1 MIIPAIDLIDGCVV
15 RLHQG
20 DYGARRDYGEDP
32 LARLQRYQAS
42 GAQLLHI
49 VDLTGA
55 KDPKARQIPLLREL
69 LGNLSIPVQTGGGI
83 RSADD
88 VRSLLDAGA
97 ARVVV
102 GSAAVKRTD
111 EVAGWM
117 KTFGA
122 DKLVLALDGPEAI
135 VLALDVRI
143 DEAGRRQ
150 VAVSGWQEN
159 SGVLMDDLIRAF
171 EPAGLRYVLTT
182 DISKDGTLAGPNTAL
197 YAKLA
202 QTFPNIDFQASGGIG
217 SLDDIRAV
225 SHTGAAGVI
234 VGRALLEGKFTLEEA
249 IECWPNE

>member
-69 LGNLSIPVQTGGGI
+69 LSSLSIPVQTGGGI

-122 DKLVLALDGPEAI
+122 DKLVLALD
-135 VLALDVRI
+135 VRI
-143 DEAGRRQ
+143 NKAGNAE

-217 SLDDIRAV
+217 SLDDIRVV

>member
-20 DYGARRDYGEDP
+20 DYGLRRDYGEDP

-69 LGNLSIPVQTGGGI
+69 LGSLSIPVQTGGGI

-88 VRSLLDAGA
+88 VRSLLNAGA

-122 DKLVLALDGPEAI
+122 DKLVLALD
-135 VLALDVRI
+135 VRI
-143 DEAGRRQ
+143 NQAGNAE
-150 VAVSGWQEN
+150 VAVSGRQEN

>member
-102 GSAAVKRTD
+102 GSAAVKLTD

-122 DKLVLALDGPEAI
+122 DKLVLALD
-135 VLALDVRI
+135 VRI
-143 DEAGRRQ
+143 NKAGNAE

>member
-20 DYGARRDYGEDP
+20 DYGARRNYGEDP

-69 LGNLSIPVQTGGGI
+69 LSSLSIPVQTGGGI

-122 DKLVLALDGPEAI
+122 DKLVLALD
-135 VLALDVRI
+135 VRI
-143 DEAGRRQ
+143 NKAGNAE

>member
-69 LGNLSIPVQTGGGI
+69 LGSLSIPVQTGGGI

-122 DKLVLALDGPEAI
+122 DKLVLALD
-135 VLALDVRI
+135 VRI
-143 DEAGRRQ
+143 NKAGNAE

-171 EPAGLRYVLTT
+171 EPVGLRYVLTT

-202 QTFPNIDFQASGGIG
+202 QTFPTIDFQASGGIG

>member
-20 DYGARRDYGEDP
+20 NYGARRDYGEDP
-32 LARLQRYQAS
+32 LVRLQRYQAS

-69 LGNLSIPVQTGGGI
+69 LGSLSIPVQTGGGI

-117 KTFGA
+117 KIFGA
-122 DKLVLALDGPEAI
+122 DKLVLALD
-135 VLALDVRI
+135 VRTNK
-143 DEAGRRQ
+143 AGNAE

-171 EPAGLRYVLTT
+171 EPSGLRYVLTT

>member
-1 MIIPAIDLIDGCVV
+1 MIIAAIDLIDGCVV

-69 LGNLSIPVQTGGGI
+69 LGSLSIPVQTGGGI

-122 DKLVLALDGPEAI
+122 DKLVLALD
-135 VLALDVRI
+135 VRI
-143 DEAGRRQ
+143 NKAGNAE

>member
-122 DKLVLALDGPEAI
+122 DKLVLALD
-135 VLALDVRI
+135 VRI
-143 DEAGRRQ
+143 NKAGNAE

-202 QTFPNIDFQASGGIG
+202 QTFPNLDFQASGGIG

>member
-69 LGNLSIPVQTGGGI
+69 LSSLSIPVQTGGGI

-122 DKLVLALDGPEAI
+122 DKLVLALD
-135 VLALDVRI
+135 VRI
-143 DEAGRRQ
+143 NKAGNAE
-150 VAVSGWQEN
+150 VAVSGWQDN

>member
-20 DYGARRDYGEDP
+20 DYGLRRDYGEDP
-32 LARLQRYQAS
+32 LARLQQYQAS
-42 GAQLLHI
+42 GAKLLHI

-69 LGNLSIPVQTGGGI
+69 LGSLSIPVQTGGGI

-88 VRSLLDAGA
+88 VRLLLDAGA
-97 ARVVV
+97 VRVVV

-122 DKLVLALDGPEAI
+122 DKLVLALD
-135 VLALDVRI
+135 VRI
-143 DEAGRRQ
+143 NQAGNAE

>member
-20 DYGARRDYGEDP
+20 NYGARRDYGEDP
-32 LARLQRYQAS
+32 LVRLQRYQAS

-69 LGNLSIPVQTGGGI
+69 LGSLSIPVQTGGGI

-111 EVAGWM
+111 EVVGWM
-117 KTFGA
+117 KIFGA
-122 DKLVLALDGPEAI
+122 DKLVLALD
-135 VLALDVRI
+135 VRI
-143 DEAGRRQ
+143 NKAGNAE

-171 EPAGLRYVLTT
+171 EPSGLRYVLTT

>member
-122 DKLVLALDGPEAI
+122 DKLVLALD
-135 VLALDVRI
+135 VRI
-143 DEAGRRQ
+143 NKAGNAE

-159 SGVLMDDLIRAF
+159 SGVLGRYIGRPQHGALRQTCSNVP
-171 EPAGLRYVLTT
+171 EHRLSGLRRHWKSRRYPRG
-182 DISKDGTLAGPNTAL
+182 IAYGRCRRHRRPGT
-197 YAKLA
+197 
-202 QTFPNIDFQASGGIG
+202 SG
-217 SLDDIRAV
+217 R
-225 SHTGAAGVI
+225 
-234 VGRALLEGKFTLEEA
+234 
-249 IECWPNE
+249 

>member
-69 LGNLSIPVQTGGGI
+69 LGSLSIPVQTGGGI

-122 DKLVLALDGPEAI
+122 DKLVLALD
-135 VLALDVRI
+135 VRI
-143 DEAGRRQ
+143 NKAGNAE

-249 IECWPNE
+249 IEWWTND

>member
-122 DKLVLALDGPEAI
+122 DKLVLALD
-135 VLALDVRI
+135 VRI
-143 DEAGRRQ
+143 NKAGNAE

-234 VGRALLEGKFTLEEA
+234 VGRALLEGKFSLEEA

>member
-20 DYGARRDYGEDP
+20 NYGARRDYDEDP
-32 LARLQRYQAS
+32 LVRLQRYQAS

-69 LGNLSIPVQTGGGI
+69 LGSLSIPVQTGGGI

-122 DKLVLALDGPEAI
+122 DKLVLALD
-135 VLALDVRI
+135 VRI
-143 DEAGRRQ
+143 NKAGNAE

-171 EPAGLRYVLTT
+171 EPSGLRYVLTT

>member
-69 LGNLSIPVQTGGGI
+69 LSSLSIPVQTGGGI

-122 DKLVLALDGPEAI
+122 DKLVLALD
-135 VLALDVRI
+135 VRI
-143 DEAGRRQ
+143 NKAGNAE

-159 SGVLMDDLIRAF
+159 SGVLMDDLIRAS

>member
-32 LARLQRYQAS
+32 LARLQRYQAT

-122 DKLVLALDGPEAI
+122 DKLVLALD
-135 VLALDVRI
+135 VRI
-143 DEAGRRQ
+143 NKAGNAE

>member
-69 LGNLSIPVQTGGGI
+69 LGSLSIPVQTGGGI

-102 GSAAVKRTD
+102 GSAAVKRAN

-122 DKLVLALDGPEAI
+122 DKLVLALD
-135 VLALDVRI
+135 VRI
-143 DEAGRRQ
+143 NKAGNAE

>member
-20 DYGARRDYGEDP
+20 NYGARRDYGEDP

-42 GAQLLHI
+42 GAQQLHI

-69 LGNLSIPVQTGGGI
+69 LSSLSIPVQTGGGI

-122 DKLVLALDGPEAI
+122 DKLVLALD
-135 VLALDVRI
+135 VRI
-143 DEAGRRQ
+143 NKAGNAE

-171 EPAGLRYVLTT
+171 EPSGLRYVLTT

>member
-20 DYGARRDYGEDP
+20 NYGARRDYGEDP
-32 LARLQRYQAS
+32 QVRLQRYQAS

-69 LGNLSIPVQTGGGI
+69 LGSLSIPVQTGGGI

-122 DKLVLALDGPEAI
+122 DKLVLALD
-135 VLALDVRI
+135 VRI
-143 DEAGRRQ
+143 NKAGNAE

-171 EPAGLRYVLTT
+171 EPSGLRYVLTT

>member
-69 LGNLSIPVQTGGGI
+69 LGSLSIPVQTGGGI

-122 DKLVLALDGPEAI
+122 DKLVLALD
-135 VLALDVRI
+135 VRI
-143 DEAGRRQ
+143 NKAGNAE
-150 VAVSGWQEN
+150 VAVSGWQEH

>member
-20 DYGARRDYGEDP
+20 NYGARRDYGEDP
-32 LARLQRYQAS
+32 LVRLQRYQAS

-69 LGNLSIPVQTGGGI
+69 LGSLSIPVQTGGGI

-117 KTFGA
+117 KIFGA
-122 DKLVLALDGPEAI
+122 DKLVLALD
-135 VLALDVRI
+135 VRI
-143 DEAGRRQ
+143 NKAGNAE
-150 VAVSGWQEN
+150 VAVSGWHEN

-171 EPAGLRYVLTT
+171 EPSGLRYVLTT

>member
-20 DYGARRDYGEDP
+20 NYGARRDYGEDP
-32 LARLQRYQAS
+32 LVRLQRYQAS

-69 LGNLSIPVQTGGGI
+69 LGSLSIPVQTGGGI

-117 KTFGA
+117 KIFGA
-122 DKLVLALDGPEAI
+122 DKLVLALD
-135 VLALDVRI
+135 VRI
-143 DEAGRRQ
+143 NKAGNAE

-171 EPAGLRYVLTT
+171 EPSGLRYVLTT

-249 IECWPNE
+249 IECWTNE

>member
-69 LGNLSIPVQTGGGI
+69 LSSLSIPVQTGGGI

-122 DKLVLALDGPEAI
+122 DKLVLALD
-135 VLALDVRI
+135 VRI
-143 DEAGRRQ
+143 NTAGNAE

>member
-20 DYGARRDYGEDP
+20 DYGLRRDYGEDP

-42 GAQLLHI
+42 GAKLLHI

-69 LGNLSIPVQTGGGI
+69 LGSLSIPVQTGGGI

-122 DKLVLALDGPEAI
+122 DKLVLALD
-135 VLALDVRI
+135 VRI
-143 DEAGRRQ
+143 NQAGNAE

-171 EPAGLRYVLTT
+171 EPVGLRYVLTT

-202 QTFPNIDFQASGGIG
+202 QTFPTIDFQASGGIG

>member
-69 LGNLSIPVQTGGGI
+69 LGSLSIPVQTGGGI

-122 DKLVLALDGPEAI
+122 DKLVLALD
-135 VLALDVRI
+135 VRI
-143 DEAGRRQ
+143 NKAGNAE

-159 SGVLMDDLIRAF
+159 SGVLMDNLIRAF

>member
-20 DYGARRDYGEDP
+20 DYGLRSDYGEDP

-42 GAQLLHI
+42 GAKLLHI

-69 LGNLSIPVQTGGGI
+69 LGSLSIPVQTGGGI

-117 KTFGA
+117 KIFGA
-122 DKLVLALDGPEAI
+122 DKLVLALD
-135 VLALDVRI
+135 VRI
-143 DEAGRRQ
+143 NQTGNAE

-171 EPAGLRYVLTT
+171 EPVGLRYVLTT

-202 QTFPNIDFQASGGIG
+202 QTFPTIDFQASGGIG

>member
-32 LARLQRYQAS
+32 LTRLQRYQAS

-55 KDPKARQIPLLREL
+55 KDPKARQIPLLRAL
-69 LGNLSIPVQTGGGI
+69 LGSLSIPVQTGGGI

-88 VRSLLDAGA
+88 VRSLLNAGA

-122 DKLVLALDGPEAI
+122 DKLVLALD
-135 VLALDVRI
+135 VRI
-143 DEAGRRQ
+143 NQAGNAE

-159 SGVLMDDLIRAF
+159 SGVLMDNLIRAF

>member
-1 MIIPAIDLIDGCVV
+1 MIIPAIDLLDGCVV

-20 DYGARRDYGEDP
+20 DYGLLRDYGEDP

-42 GAQLLHI
+42 GAKLLHI

-69 LGNLSIPVQTGGGI
+69 LGSLSIPVQTGGGI

-88 VRSLLDAGA
+88 VRSLLNAGA

-122 DKLVLALDGPEAI
+122 DKLVLALD
-135 VLALDVRI
+135 VRI
-143 DEAGRRQ
+143 NQAGNAE

>member
-20 DYGARRDYGEDP
+20 DYGSRRDYGEDP

-69 LGNLSIPVQTGGGI
+69 LGSLSIPVQTGGGI

-122 DKLVLALDGPEAI
+122 DKLVLALD
-135 VLALDVRI
+135 VRI
-143 DEAGRRQ
+143 NKAGNAE